1 MDFSSSLPQGFSLYQ
16 SALGAQVQFFPA
28 VGTKE
33 LDDMINAYSPGPGS
47 IQEKRA
53 NITVDFL
60 SHAQVTG
67 QTFKFY
73 PVYSVDSP
81 ASDSFSSF
89 NPSPAASWDWSQA
102 SGPASV
108 SSARSPVS
116 ARKSPVALV
125 SRHQTADFSHLP
137 GMKIMTKDGTDVTN
151 SVSRGSKTKEQ
162 RDHAHLMRV
171 IKACDSCK
179 RKKTRCDPSH
189 KKRTAASQP
198 QSQASRPIKKVAKA
212 APPRAQEARR
222 SPPVVAEDAF
232 SIQAP
237 LGWDAS
243 FTFADIDFTMPF
255 EPVDE
260 LAAAFIPEDYDFFLD
275 PQGYL
280 SPQTSF
286 ASSSSSSSS
295 ASASKQSSPSSQLL
309 GESSLGSEVD
319 FANSLEY
326 VAPSQLLNS
335 GSSAN
340 VYDDFNL
347 YSPASSFSED
357 ENMVS
362 IEASSERFSTKSQS
376 QSPTNLSPSLAD
388 LPQPSPDGVQ
398 DGSWYNDGCADVD
411 GVASTHTQSS
421 RAAAAENAVL
431 HATAVA
437 PDPFDEFYDAEWLCE
452 PRPQEPWRIPSR
464 DNMVGAGV
472 SNGDLMAAYE
482 SSVSS
487 DGIAHTNR
495 RVRTEN
501 DSSTISSGV
510 SSRASRTENDSSTI
524 SSGVSSRASR
534 TENDSSTISSGASSS
549 VARTVRIFRSCARDH
564 QLMPQKEPHSSIT
577 SSGRYS
583 TTTETVRI
591 WTIKLLDWPLTVEKD
606 SGIHR
611 GTMSVEASLHRH
623 LVRRGEERE
632 FMSDR
637 RVLTAKKVT
646 TGRLAALSE
655 LPGRT
660 KTQEELAP
668 AAYPSGVIVNNAQQ
682 SHRMPSPAVN
692 VLQVTRADESPGAAA
707 EATAGSFAPVSEFL
721 RSTPRP
727 GSGRYQSGVG
737 SGVEQPDIVG
747 PSRTASP
754 SQPGRL
760 RQESSAHVYGRV
772 DVALASS
779 ASPGPHLQPAAVSAT
794 EGDSVYSLQNPAGG
808 MRKPAVIEMALVSCP
823 LALAIGFLLAM
834 FVASLLASWS
844 VMRNPTVA
852 SMMLSLSA
860 VVLRPSALE
869 AKDNK
874 GKRSRTISHL
884 YGSRLSQTG
893 GVASWFSSR
902 GELGFREALAVGRL
916 LAF

>member
-1 MDFSSSLPQGFSLYQ
+1 LLRTNATIPPHSLAFVLESPSPMDFSSSLPQGFSLYQ

-524 SSGVSSRASR
+524 SSG
-534 TENDSSTISSGASSS
+534 ASSS

-583 TTTETVRI
+583 TTTET
-591 WTIKLLDWPLTVEKD
+591 D

-623 LVRRGEERE
+623 L
-632 FMSDR
+632 
-637 RVLTAKKVT
+637 VT

>member
-388 LPQPSPDGVQ
+388 LPQASPDGVQ

-411 GVASTHTQSS
+411 GVALTHTQSS

-501 DSSTISSGV
+501 H
-510 SSRASRTENDSSTI
+510 SSTI

-549 VARTVRIFRSCARDH
+549 VART
-564 QLMPQKEPHSSIT
+564 EPHSSIT

-583 TTTETVRI
+583 TTTET
-591 WTIKLLDWPLTVEKD
+591 D
-606 SGIHR
+606 SDIHR

-623 LVRRGEERE
+623 L
-632 FMSDR
+632 
-637 RVLTAKKVT
+637 VT

-668 AAYPSGVIVNNAQQ
+668 AAYPSGVIVNNSQQ
-682 SHRMPSPAVN
+682 SHRTPSPAVN

-707 EATAGSFAPVSEFL
+707 EATARSLAPVSEFL

-737 SGVEQPDIVG
+737 SGVEQPDVVG

-760 RQESSAHVYGRV
+760 RQESSAHAYGRV

-779 ASPGPHLQPAAVSAT
+779 ASPEPHLQPAAVSAT
-794 EGDSVYSLQNPAGG
+794 EGDSVYSLQNPGG

>member
-549 VARTVRIFRSCARDH
+549 VART
-564 QLMPQKEPHSSIT
+564 EPHSSIT

-583 TTTETVRI
+583 TTTET
-591 WTIKLLDWPLTVEKD
+591 D

>member
-388 LPQPSPDGVQ
+388 LPQASPDGVQ

-411 GVASTHTQSS
+411 GVALTHTQSS

-501 DSSTISSGV
+501 H
-510 SSRASRTENDSSTI
+510 SSTI

-549 VARTVRIFRSCARDH
+549 VART
-564 QLMPQKEPHSSIT
+564 EPHSSIT

-583 TTTETVRI
+583 TTTET
-591 WTIKLLDWPLTVEKD
+591 D
-606 SGIHR
+606 SDIHR

-623 LVRRGEERE
+623 L
-632 FMSDR
+632 
-637 RVLTAKKVT
+637 VT

-668 AAYPSGVIVNNAQQ
+668 AAYPSGVIVNNSQQ
-682 SHRMPSPAVN
+682 SHRTPSPAVN

-707 EATAGSFAPVSEFL
+707 EATARSLAPVSEFL

-737 SGVEQPDIVG
+737 SGVEQPDVVG

-760 RQESSAHVYGRV
+760 RQESSAHAYGRV

-779 ASPGPHLQPAAVSAT
+779 ASPEPHLQPAAVSAT
-794 EGDSVYSLQNPAGG
+794 EGDSVYSLQNPGG

-902 GELGFREALAVGRL
+902 GELGFREAPAVGRL

>member
-411 GVASTHTQSS
+411 GVALTHTQSS

-501 DSSTISSGV
+501 H
-510 SSRASRTENDSSTI
+510 SSTI

-606 SGIHR
+606 SDIHR

-632 FMSDR
+632 LMSDR
-637 RVLTAKKVT
+637 CVLTAKKVT

-668 AAYPSGVIVNNAQQ
+668 AAYPSGVIVNNSQQ
-682 SHRMPSPAVN
+682 SHRTPSPAVN

-707 EATAGSFAPVSEFL
+707 EATARSLAPVSEFL

-737 SGVEQPDIVG
+737 SGVEQPDVVG

-760 RQESSAHVYGRV
+760 RQESSAHAYGRV

-779 ASPGPHLQPAAVSAT
+779 ASPEPHLQPAAVSAT
-794 EGDSVYSLQNPAGG
+794 EGDSVYSLQNPGG

>member
-524 SSGVSSRASR
+524 SSG
-534 TENDSSTISSGASSS
+534 ASSS
-549 VARTVRIFRSCARDH
+549 VART
-564 QLMPQKEPHSSIT
+564 EPHSSIT

-583 TTTETVRI
+583 TTTET
-591 WTIKLLDWPLTVEKD
+591 D

-623 LVRRGEERE
+623 L
-632 FMSDR
+632 
-637 RVLTAKKVT
+637 VT

>member
-411 GVASTHTQSS
+411 GVALTHTQSS

-524 SSGVSSRASR
+524 SSG
-534 TENDSSTISSGASSS
+534 ASSS

-583 TTTETVRI
+583 TTTET
-591 WTIKLLDWPLTVEKD
+591 D

-623 LVRRGEERE
+623 L
-632 FMSDR
+632 
-637 RVLTAKKVT
+637 VT